1 MAEAFIALLVLVIL
15 AVLGLTGGIAL
26 YYEIKYR
33 KRGNKFNYR
42 R

>member
-15 AVLGLTGGIAL
+15 IALGLAGGIAV
-26 YYEIKYR
+26 YYEIKYK
-33 KRGNKFNYR
+33 KRGNKFNIR